1 MFVARTTKRN
11 RRAVRRQ
18 TAHRLSNCASS
29 SSVYSPPLTLSF
41 SAGNQLLSQTLR
53 TEDPLSPPR
62 LIPWTLSQH
71 RFSVPS
77 DQIADIV
84 GQVYHTQRPP
94 LSS

>member
-1 MFVARTTKRN
+1 VQSEGRLLIVFPI
-11 RRAVRRQ
+11 
-18 TAHRLSNCASS
+18 AHRL
-29 SSVYSPPLTLSF
+29 PPSTHHPITLSF
-41 SAGNQLLSQTLR
+41 SAENQLLSQTLR
-53 TEDPLSPPR
+53 TEDPLSPRR